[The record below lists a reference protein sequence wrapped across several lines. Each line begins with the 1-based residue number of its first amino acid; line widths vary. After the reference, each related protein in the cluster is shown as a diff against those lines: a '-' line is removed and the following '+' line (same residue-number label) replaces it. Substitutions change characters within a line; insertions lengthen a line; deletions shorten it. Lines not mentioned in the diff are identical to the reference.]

1 MKSSKLA
8 RREAKTLLK
17 LCMVDGLIDAP
28 RARMVANRLI
38 ETKPRQYVAILT
50 DFCRLLR
57 LETEKH
63 TVRVQTSIPLPDP
76 LRAGLAENLS
86 RQYGKGLDY
95 QFSQNPALLGGMR
108 VQVGSDVYDG
118 SIRARLN
125 ALEEKFN

>member
-1 MKSSKLA
+1 MKVSKLA
-8 RREAKTLLK
+8 RREAKMLLT

-28 RARMVANRLI
+28 RARLVTGRLI

-50 DFCRLLR
+50 HFCRLLR

-63 TVRVQTSIPLPDP
+63 TVLVQTAVPLSDT
-76 LRAGLAENLS
+76 LRAGLEENLGL
-86 RQYGKGLDY
+86 RYGKGLEY
-95 QFSQNPALLGGMR
+95 QFTQNPALLGGMR

-125 ALEEKFN
+125 ALEERFN